1 MKEELIKI
9 IVEKGLLSLIII
21 VVGYWLNKYLE
32 ISKQTNA
39 LKNKIKETNRDKTL
53 FTIEKQLSNFYYP
66 IYFRL
71 QKDNVLWRLSPQL
84 WGKDESLPPDTNNII
99 EIDFVLKNHLEIV
112 DIIEKNIHF
121 IEVDEDLQVTI
132 NSYIKHVT
140 VYDII
145 RKTESIKYLNPIDF
159 KAPYPKKFE
168 QIIKDRMSGLTKRNN
183 ELLKE
188 M

>member
-1 MKEELIKI
+1 VKEDLIKI
-9 IVEKGLLSLIII
+9 FVDKGLLSLIIL
-21 VVGYWLNKYLE
+21 VSGYWLNKYLE

-39 LKNKIKETNRDKTL
+39 LKNKIKETNRDKAL
-53 FTIEKQLSNFYYP
+53 STIEKQLSNFYYP

-71 QKDNVLWRLSPQL
+71 QKDNVLWKLSPQL
-84 WGKDESLPPDTNNII
+84 WGKEESLPSDTNNII
-99 EIDFVLKNHLEIV
+99 EIDSVLKNHLEIV
-112 DIIEKNIHF
+112 NVIENNIHF
-121 IEVDEDLQVTI
+121 IEVDEDLQAAI

-145 RKTESIKYLNPIDF
+145 RKTESIKHLNPIDF

-168 QIIKDRMSGLTKRNN
+168 QTIKDRMNSLTQRNN

-188 M
+188 I